1 MPLWRSILAGL
12 SGAGAL
18 AAFCYALLALDLKD
32 LFVAGNT
39 GARTLHTAVYAVLL
53 VCLAILA
60 LAVSRKESPGEG
72 VLLRGKL
79 SKRTVMTL
87 VVAILSIP
95 LTLFLGPRYFH
106 DRKYYV
112 VSLLVLLEAML
123 PFFLIFEG
131 RKPQARELVILAV
144 LCGLAIGGRAAF
156 FALPGFKPVAAMV
169 ILSGVA
175 FGGEAGFLVGA
186 VTMLG
191 SNMLFSQGPWTPWQM
206 FAMGLLG
213 LTAGILYRKGL
224 LRRGRLSLSVFG
236 AAVTL
241 LLYGGIMNPASVL
254 MYQPNPSWPMIWTAF
269 LTGLPADLVHAAAT
283 FFFLWFLSQPMLEKL
298 DRVKVKYGL
307 LE

>member
-1 MPLWRSILAGL
+1 MAACGGRLPPKPERPVSAASPGKARL
-12 SGAGAL
+12 SPVAPVAKHPGRPVRRGAL
-18 AAFCYALLALDLKD
+18 AAFSYALLALDLKD

-53 VCLAILA
+53 ICLAILA

-156 FALPGFKPVAAMV
+156 FC
-169 ILSGVA
+169 
-175 FGGEAGFLVGA
+175 
-186 VTMLG
+186 
-191 SNMLFSQGPWTPWQM
+191 
-206 FAMGLLG
+206 
-213 LTAGILYRKGL
+213 
-224 LRRGRLSLSVFG
+224 
-236 AAVTL
+236 
-241 LLYGGIMNPASVL
+241 PAR
-254 MYQPNPSWPMIWTAF
+254 F
-269 LTGLPADLVHAAAT
+269 
-283 FFFLWFLSQPMLEKL
+283 
-298 DRVKVKYGL
+298 
-307 LE
+307 